1 MGGRGKEG
9 PDRQRGGGGLGQG
22 HLPGTGRQVP
32 APKAP
37 DAEAEQTANPGDP
50 VDVRSM
56 GIALASAHTRTL
68 VRTTA
73 VEVVRQIVRVGEVI
87 PWLQRTSRTAN
98 CPAWFQV
105 ATLIAVENRCH
116 WSLDVTYRE
125 DESRIRAQHL
135 RENFA
140 WLNRLSPD
148 SLPQA
153 NLVTPGTGT
162 GGTGFGP
169 NVYFA
174 GLRSSLELSTC
185 SGVMIW
191 PV

>member
-1 MGGRGKEG
+1 MPAREPCPLKSPRSAVSGSTRPASLPPSITRRGRERFWARGSHKTSRSPVPSSPSRSLSTRTPEG
-9 PDRQRGGGGLGQG
+9 A
-22 HLPGTGRQVP
+22 P
-32 APKAP
+32 APA
-37 DAEAEQTANPGDP
+37 QQR
-50 VDVRSM
+50 VR
-56 GIALASAHTRTL
+56 
-68 VRTTA
+68 
-73 VEVVRQIVRVGEVI
+73 EVLR
-87 PWLQRTSRTAN
+87 WLQRTSRTAN

-140 WLNRLSPD
+140 WLNRLFPD

-169 NVYFA
+169 NVHFA